1 MPIRY
6 CLAVASC
13 LWFVAAH
20 ADDQIGIE
28 HGPPQS
34 PRLASL
40 LVALDR
46 HEQSALDAF
55 WKEVEEKHSPL
66 IEEVPNH
73 PHDALYTFL
82 FRADPEAD
90 VVNARLG
97 EDFPSRTTNH
107 MDTFQRLGASNVW
120 YTSYVL
126 PKSSRI
132 VYRIRVPQGLH
143 PSPQSLVSWTI
154 DGIRYEHFFD
164 PLNPRVFPDT
174 HAPLSYCV
182 GPEARSIPYLEKQV
196 GVPSGSM
203 EKFEIATE
211 ILGGKRAVTMYTPAG
226 YNNSSRPRA
235 FVLVFDAEDYI
246 NTVGMPTML
255 DNMIARSVVSPVV
268 VAFLHTPETRN
279 EDLLPNAKF
288 QAFIASELM
297 PWIRKRY
304 RISNDPKLNV
314 VAGASFGGLAASYT
328 AFIHP
333 DIFGNVLSQSG
344 SFWWSPSYLT
354 DPAPSPNAGWMVKQ
368 VAESPRKPIRFY
380 MTAGSWES
388 AGALSAN
395 RIIHSVLLGKGNKVD
410 YIEVANGHNYA
421 NTQEALPDG
430 LIALLGHESHQ

>member
-6 CLAVASC
+6 SLAAVVGC

-20 ADDQIGIE
+20 ADDQTGME

-46 HEQSALDAF
+46 HEPSALDAF

-82 FRADPEAD
+82 FHADPETD

-97 EDFPSRTTNH
+97 HDFPSRTTNQK
-107 MDTFQRLGASNVW
+107 DTFQRLGASNVW

-126 PKSSRI
+126 PKNSRI

-164 PLNPRVFPDT
+164 PLNPRVFPDVY
-174 HAPLSYCV
+174 APLSYCV
-182 GPEARSIPYLEKQV
+182 GPEAGPIPYLEKQV
-196 GVPSGSM
+196 GVPSGSI
-203 EKFEIATE
+203 EKFEIVTA
-211 ILGGKRAVTMYTPAG
+211 ILGGKRAITMYTPAG
-226 YNNSSRPRA
+226 YNKTSRPRA

-246 NTVGMPTML
+246 STVGMPMML

-314 VAGASFGGLAASYT
+314 VAGASFGGLAATYT

-344 SFWWSPSYLT
+344 SF
-354 DPAPSPNAGWMVKQ
+354 
-368 VAESPRKPIRFY
+368 
-380 MTAGSWES
+380 
-388 AGALSAN
+388 
-395 RIIHSVLLGKGNKVD
+395 
-410 YIEVANGHNYA
+410 
-421 NTQEALPDG
+421 
-430 LIALLGHESHQ
+430 